1 MGCLLS
7 LQGSPRLDDW
17 EVTAPSKRSHLA
29 DRLRDDQQAWPGLT
43 WLSFLPQKH
52 RLSNGEAGPHPS
64 SPQKQRGLILPGSPL
79 APHASMEKFFL
90 LQQTYGGKTVNM
102 PSCCLLPLEGQKAG
116 NGQRWAQLSCCPR
129 CVLIFWALIL
139 PGNTSPHPRAHSPQ
153 GSLLGYHCAKE
164 LTTLLLNWGVVEMSS
179 LQRLKLTL
187 LFSQGSKI

>member
-79 APHASMEKFFL
+79 APHCQHGEVFPDAADLWWEDRQHAL
-90 LQQTYGGKTVNM
+90 
-102 PSCCLLPLEGQKAG
+102 LLPASPGGTEGRK
-116 NGQRWAQLSCCPR
+116 WT
-129 CVLIFWALIL
+129 ALGPAELL
-139 PGNTSPHPRAHSPQ
+139 PQACSHLLGFDPPWKHFTPPQ
-153 GSLLGYHCAKE
+153 GSQSPRLSSWLPLCQGAHYFVVKLGGGRNVFPTKTQIDPPF
-164 LTTLLLNWGVVEMSS
+164 LS
-179 LQRLKLTL
+179 R
-187 LFSQGSKI
+187 I